1 MLAEEFEALQ
11 GLRSGG
17 ALGLSK
23 FRLLTRPLA
32 PFPTCPLTVR
42 FAIGCFLLLFSV
54 SPEIAQALRFKMKSA
69 ILCNFSVGRSILS
82 KASRAEL

>member
-1 MLAEEFEALQ
+1 MLTEEFEALQ

-23 FRLLTRPLA
+23 FSLLIRPLA

-42 FAIGCFLLLFSV
+42 FVIGCFLPLFLGVVKFSRTTIQNEIRYLVQLFSWTLN
-54 SPEIAQALRFKMKSA
+54 SQQSFT
-69 ILCNFSVGRSILS
+69 C
-82 KASRAEL
+82 